1 MVCSNCG
8 STNRRG
14 AKYCTFCYAK
24 LEKKPNELFKLK
36 VEQSAE
42 KTLPLR
48 YAGLLADDEDE
59 FNFKIE
65 EKPVEDEF
73 ILTPEDQKTPD
84 YTLTKDEEEQIEE
97 PVRETIPNSS
107 ADAEPVKEIL
117 QEPMVTEEAALL
129 PAMESKTEIS
139 EEIIPELPSIESVPE
154 PETAATVDME
164 PEILPVLKETD
175 IQAESTIISEPQP
188 VPEPQPQPQPQ
199 PEVIQTLEREEV
211 LIEPVVEPTV
221 EGLETL
227 LEPERP
233 VSIEVAETAASI
245 EASVR
250 PETTETMTE
259 SQSEKT
265 VQADPEDKEVSPKKE
280 KKVKEKKIKE
290 KKEKPKKKDPIP
302 QKPEN
307 HEIKENPVPATSAPA
322 EKAVTTESS
331 EEKGFDFDTD
341 YDGYYDDILPIDYGT
356 EGEKKQLDMEMVK
369 KIAIIVGVAAAVII
383 LSIFLILN

>member
-1 MVCSNCG
+1 M
-8 STNRRG
+8 
-14 AKYCTFCYAK
+14 
-24 LEKKPNELFKLK
+24 
-36 VEQSAE
+36 
-42 KTLPLR
+42 
-48 YAGLLADDEDE
+48 
-59 FNFKIE
+59 
-65 EKPVEDEF
+65 
-73 ILTPEDQKTPD
+73 
-84 YTLTKDEEEQIEE
+84 
-97 PVRETIPNSS
+97 
-107 ADAEPVKEIL
+107 
-117 QEPMVTEEAALL
+117 
-129 PAMESKTEIS
+129 
-139 EEIIPELPSIESVPE
+139 
-154 PETAATVDME
+154 
-164 PEILPVLKETD
+164 
-175 IQAESTIISEPQP
+175 
-188 VPEPQPQPQPQ
+188 
-199 PEVIQTLEREEV
+199 EREEV